1 MKYRKF
7 DEKITIDPADVL
19 EVSHE
24 HDRTYPDWAGL
35 SMVTRKSS
43 VTQISVRYFKHEKTT
58 TPIWDYLAERLGE
71 KKAHQ
76 FLQTLNDLD
85 AKGLL

>member
-1 MKYRKF
+1 MKYRKY
-7 DEKITIDPADVL
+7 DEKIIVNPDDVIRTAVTGPNYL
-19 EVSHE
+19 HEITTRNYTRIREV
-24 HDRTYPDWAGL
+24 
-35 SMVTRKSS
+35 
-43 VTQISVRYFKHEKTT
+43 
-58 TPIWDYLAERLGE
+58 TPIWGYLSERLGQ